1 MVLLL
6 GDMVSS
12 PSHAKKLAEGANFV
26 STERSS
32 GSGRLGLPSAKAPP
46 AKKGGSMN
54 PLWGGLLGA
63 MKKKHS
69 EESEEALSTID
80 SLRRLEGLLDKLD
93 HGNMMSR
100 VPRTPARELEHILG
114 ALNPIEHGLLEPY
127 RRFEAGVNAVEKQ
140 LLSRDLVTDDRLA
153 AIRAAIN
160 RTLERGSLGALA
172 PLEREVAAAA
182 KAAGVAPPAAA
193 VGSGDAE
200 GADEAAVGAPAV
212 AASDAPA
219 ADAAAA
225 AAADATA
232 AAAFRKEREQI
243 LAEREGAEG
252 VMSQLMMGTYARQG
266 EREALLG
273 GLGDWLD
280 TAADDL
286 IDALGAV
293 EDMADAPLGGGQ
305 VESGLGG
312 KGTFKSK
319 QAFDA
324 ELLIE
329 RGRSQLDL
337 LLNRLEDGATR
348 ALEMHEQLASGLRG
362 KIWSLEVRREG

>member
-172 PLEREVAAAA
+172 PLEREV
-182 KAAGVAPPAAA
+182 V
-193 VGSGDAE
+193 AE